1 VVPPP
6 SFRLRHGVV
15 PFVAIALEHV
25 DLLQAIFPV
34 DVNSRNKLNACLKIA
49 TSLYMEVTEEKAEE

>member
-15 PFVAIALEHV
+15 PFVATRFRGAPWRTI
-25 DLLQAIFPV
+25 P
-34 DVNSRNKLNACLKIA
+34 LNLC
-49 TSLYMEVTEEKAEE
+49 

>member
-25 DLLQAIFPV
+25 DLLHHI
-34 DVNSRNKLNACLKIA
+34 VNSYPKYPRFHISA
-49 TSLYMEVTEEKAEE
+49 

>member
-15 PFVAIALEHV
+15 PFVAIALEHI

-34 DVNSRNKLNACLKIA
+34 DVNSLIL
-49 TSLYMEVTEEKAEE
+49 